1 MTLGQV
7 QCLIQRPELVD
18 ELNWNR
24 TASALSLTAN
34 INRKPNSPAIQP
46 AEFHPYSKTNEP
58 DPVNKSV
65 VDQMRSF
72 LNG

>member
-1 MTLGQV
+1 MTLAHV

-24 TASALSLTAN
+24 TATSLALTAN
-34 INRKPNSPAIQP
+34 VNRTSNSPVIRP
-46 AEFHPYSKTNEP
+46 DEFHPYSKPNEP
-58 DPVNKSV
+58 AAVDKSV

>member
-1 MTLGQV
+1 MTLAHV

-24 TASALSLTAN
+24 TATSLALTAN
-34 INRKPNSPAIQP
+34 VNRSKNSPVIRP
-46 AEFHPYSKTNEP
+46 DEFHPYSKPNESAAV
-58 DPVNKSV
+58 DKSV